1 MCRVNVDKTKIYRVS
16 NIINNNYSTKINKII
31 NIINSSNTKFIIFT
45 QYEKLIKKLHDILE
59 QVNIS
64 NITFNDYPT
73 LQVKDD
79 KNYNLEWC
87 EHFDQKNLKC
97 NIYDT
102 RPDGCRR
109 YPDVN
114 TFLKERWLIP
124 GCSYYLE
131 EDVAIT

>member
-1 MCRVNVDKTKIYRVS
+1 MHGCKLSSTTWVNPVVKGSCNTILCGAACCKIKVY
-16 NIINNNYSTKINKII
+16 T
-31 NIINSSNTKFIIFT
+31 
-45 QYEKLIKKLHDILE
+45 
-59 QVNIS
+59 
-64 NITFNDYPT
+64 
-73 LQVKDD
+73 DD

-114 TFLKERWLIP
+114 TFLKKRWLIP

-131 EDVAIT
+131 EDTAIT